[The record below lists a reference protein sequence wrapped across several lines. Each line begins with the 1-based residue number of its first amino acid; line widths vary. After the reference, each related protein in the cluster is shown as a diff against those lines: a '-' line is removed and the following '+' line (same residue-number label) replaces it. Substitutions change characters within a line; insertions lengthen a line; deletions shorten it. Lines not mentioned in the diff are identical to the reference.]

1 MPHTHTHT
9 WAEVNGRGN
18 HPLLRWLV
26 ADLPPQW
33 RHDGPSLPVPSAA
46 HKGRCIRHISLP
58 FNAQFTRWNRSI
70 LRSYVLERSFAA
82 SDNLFLSQW
91 ESISSRSSPVLL
103 HVRLLREGLE
113 SDHNMLALQR
123 AVWTVFTSTAR
134 RCQSNAARFQVTVV
148 RAASTAAPGAKAE
161 RDPATLIRNIGVM
174 AHIDAGKTTL
184 SERML
189 LHAGVVRAAGS
200 VDDGTTQLDFMEEE
214 R

>member
-1 MPHTHTHT
+1 
-9 WAEVNGRGN
+9 
-18 HPLLRWLV
+18 
-26 ADLPPQW
+26 
-33 RHDGPSLPVPSAA
+33 
-46 HKGRCIRHISLP
+46 
-58 FNAQFTRWNRSI
+58 
-70 LRSYVLERSFAA
+70 
-82 SDNLFLSQW
+82 
-91 ESISSRSSPVLL
+91 
-103 HVRLLREGLE
+103 
-113 SDHNMLALQR
+113 MLASQR

-148 RAASTAAPGAKAE
+148 RAASTAAGAKAE